1 MFRFALPQSS
11 AQCCERADSVRLPAA
26 FAAAERR
33 DYNLSRI
40 FAFAIQ
46 PNPMC
51 GGSENMQT
59 PYENFALILYMQN
72 FHRAFACSPS
82 RRTSDSVVSQKQK
95 SLKGCN
101 RGVPPQQRRRGA
113 APNRPFRSTVRLIVA
128 GQSGT

>member
-59 PYENFALILYMQN
+59 PYENFALILYMPLLGHHIN
-72 FHRAFACSPS
+72 RMLAKREVTAIRCGTGARLREKRPIVLSP
-82 RRTSDSVVSQKQK
+82 
-95 SLKGCN
+95 
-101 RGVPPQQRRRGA
+101 
-113 APNRPFRSTVRLIVA
+113 
-128 GQSGT
+128 

>member
-59 PYENFALILYMQN
+59 PYENLCPCWDTTLTE
-72 FHRAFACSPS
+72 CW
-82 RRTSDSVVSQKQK
+82 
-95 SLKGCN
+95 
-101 RGVPPQQRRRGA
+101 
-113 APNRPFRSTVRLIVA
+113 PNVR
-128 GQSGT
+128 